1 MNPEIPDVPDRFW
14 NGRKTKDQIA
24 NIRWILEKAR
34 EFQENIFFC
43 FLDFTKV
50 FDCVDYNKLWKI
62 LREMGV
68 LDHFTCLLRNMNED
82 KEATI
87 RKRHEATDW
96 VMSRKE
102 YDSAVCCFPVCL
114 TYTLSASW
122 EMPGWI
128 QAGIKK
134 GGRNINNL
142 RYVDD
147 ATLMAG
153 SEEELKSLLMKVKGE
168 SERAGLKLNIKKL
181 RLLHLTPL
189 LHGK

>member
-96 VMSRKE
+96 FKIGKGVRQG
-102 YDSAVCCFPVCL
+102 CL
-114 TYTLSASW
+114 
-122 EMPGWI
+122 M
-128 QAGIKK
+128 
-134 GGRNINNL
+134 
-142 RYVDD
+142 
-147 ATLMAG
+147 
-153 SEEELKSLLMKVKGE
+153 
-168 SERAGLKLNIKKL
+168 
-181 RLLHLTPL
+181 
-189 LHGK
+189 